1 MQSTKR
7 RINHTFFSS
16 LTAQQS
22 HTLRTPEQTKEKFI
36 TALKRL
42 IKEPRYP
49 EAICPDNA
57 KTNRCSKF

>member
-1 MQSTKR
+1 MHSFLHLQLNK
-7 RINHTFFSS
+7 
-16 LTAQQS
+16 S